1 MWGALSLLMTLV
13 PSFRDFRLLNVIALA
28 GTGFTAIYICV
39 SAGVH
44 GFQPN
49 AVNLAPYNFQSFF
62 TGANVFLWAYGGHG
76 VSFEVSCSLA
86 SPFPGFQ
93 DALIEPVDTVPGTA
107 VNANSERTFPISAT
121 VQTANQA
128 WISILDRPRAIA
140 MV

>member
-13 PSFRDFRLLNVIALA
+13 PSFRDFRFLNVIALA

-49 AVNLAPYNFQSFF
+49 AVNLAPYSFQSFF

-76 VSFEVSCSLA
+76 VSFEASCPHTTSTLQMPRQLQA
-86 SPFPGFQ
+86 SQ
-93 DALIEPVDTVPGTA
+93 LKS
-107 VNANSERTFPISAT
+107 NW
-121 VQTANQA
+121 Q
-128 WISILDRPRAIA
+128 
-140 MV
+140 